1 MYLMTFMTKTKKQ
14 NKTQNVKTIILPYL
28 LEDLLTHLPS
38 FAGQL

>member
-1 MYLMTFMTKTKKQ
+1 MTKTKNQ

-38 FAGQL
+38 FAGRL